1 MSGRKKK
8 NFVRNMK
15 TAVDEHGVF
24 GTRFRKSF
32 SSELKRSPPSLQ
44 KKCCS
49 KRSAGMPPN
58 TGLAQRRTPMR
69 QKRRLVFGMD
79 CDTDTLGL

>member
-1 MSGRKKK
+1 MNLEKLKEAEVVEGQKLG
-8 NFVRNMK
+8 
-15 TAVDEHGVF
+15 HP
-24 GTRFRKSF
+24 
-32 SSELKRSPPSLQ
+32 SSQ

-58 TGLAQRRTPMR
+58 TGLAQKRIPMKQR
-69 QKRRLVFGMD
+69 KLLVFGMD